1 MNQIQQLCSL
11 AVDTQISVN
20 KISKTTESHQN
31 DIISEKNG
39 KMMTSANQAK
49 QYIIRKVLVGA
60 F

>member
-31 DIISEKNG
+31 DVISERMG
-39 KMMTSANQAK
+39 K
-49 QYIIRKVLVGA
+49 
-60 F
+60 